1 MALSLLSFFFL
12 YFFLPFLNSMKAVRV
27 FLTLQ
32 ARKTN
37 DLGQGNYFHPSKSST
52 CKNFKL
58 SSWNFLSPS
67 IPSELA
73 LA

>member
-1 MALSLLSFFFL
+1 
-12 YFFLPFLNSMKAVRV
+12 MKAVRV

-32 ARKTN
+32 ARETN
-37 DLGQGNYFHPSKSST
+37 DLGQGNSFHPSKSST
-52 CKNFKL
+52 CKNFKFSSWKFL
-58 SSWNFLSPS
+58 SSS